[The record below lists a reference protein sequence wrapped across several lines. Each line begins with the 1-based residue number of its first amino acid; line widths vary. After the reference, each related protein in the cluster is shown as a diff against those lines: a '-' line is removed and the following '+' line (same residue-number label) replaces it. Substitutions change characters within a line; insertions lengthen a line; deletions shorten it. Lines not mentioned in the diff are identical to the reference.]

1 MRIILASSSARRKE
15 IFKQLGIKAE
25 IKVPAIEETI
35 LKTPVETVVCNAT
48 RKATWVHENQKTNV
62 DSIIVGFDTL
72 VFLEG
77 KILGKPADRKD
88 SIDMLK
94 SLSGKWHEV
103 YTGIAVLT
111 NGSLFQDYDKSDVKF
126 HRLTNSQIYYYIDS
140 GQNLDKAGSYGIQD
154 KNMSFIEKIEGSF
167 SNVVGLP
174 LEAFENIFKKI
185 GVDIFKKGNHDL
197 G

>member
-25 IKVPAIEETI
+25 IKFPAIEETI

-48 RKATWVHENQKTNV
+48 RKATWVHNKQRTNV
-62 DSIIVGFDTL
+62 DSIILGFDTL

-77 KILGKPADRKD
+77 KILGKPADKKD

-111 NGSLFQDYDKSDVKF
+111 NGNLLQDYDKSDVKF
-126 HRLTNSQIYYYIDS
+126 HRLTNSQISYYIDS

-174 LEAFENIFKKI
+174 LETFENLFKKI
-185 GVDIFKKGNHDL
+185 GLDIFSGKAL
-197 G
+197 